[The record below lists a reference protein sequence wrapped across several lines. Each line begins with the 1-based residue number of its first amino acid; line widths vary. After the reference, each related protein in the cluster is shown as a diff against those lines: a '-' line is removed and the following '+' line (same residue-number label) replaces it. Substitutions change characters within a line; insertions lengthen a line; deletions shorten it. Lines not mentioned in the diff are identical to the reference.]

1 MMKKKLIAALLAA
14 TVAVGAMPSAGAL
27 LDGFTASR
35 TYSNQFTDVP
45 TNAWYYNSVKSAYNL
60 GLVNGSSATT
70 YSPNKEVT
78 IAELYAMAS
87 RIHAAYVEY
96 SQEYLDTGSHD
107 NAYSYSD
114 GVLVANLP
122 AARWYFACILYAA
135 VDPDEFNQL
144 NHVLSGSIEDID
156 AIENEEVRDCIYT
169 LYNAGILTGSDAYG
183 TFHPD
188 DGITRAEVATIM
200 ARIIDPAQRKTFTL
214 QEKPVNTGLANYVG
228 KWYFNDWPD
237 CGLGIE
243 KIGNDYYLSLTIVQG
258 KGYRFNGTLEPVKLI
273 NKGTYYE
280 SVRFDTMRATTAVAR
295 IRPEGNQLVVSCTE
309 YGTSSLPLNMSGKYC
324 SRR

>member
-1 MMKKKLIAALLAA
+1 M
-14 TVAVGAMPSAGAL
+14 
-27 LDGFTASR
+27 
-35 TYSNQFTDVP
+35 P

-60 GLVNGSSATT
+60 GLDKWSSATT
-70 YSPNKEVT
+70 YSPNKRSYHCGVVRCGFS
-78 IAELYAMAS
+78 YS
-87 RIHAAYVEY
+87 AAYYGNENSAGRTAPGLLPYVEY

-188 DGITRAEVATIM
+188 DGITRAEVAAIM
-200 ARIIDPAQRKTFTL
+200 ARIIDPSQRKTFTL
-214 QEKPVNTGLANYVG
+214 
-228 KWYFNDWPD
+228 
-237 CGLGIE
+237 
-243 KIGNDYYLSLTIVQG
+243 
-258 KGYRFNGTLEPVKLI
+258 NG
-273 NKGTYYE
+273 
-280 SVRFDTMRATTAVAR
+280 
-295 IRPEGNQLVVSCTE
+295 
-309 YGTSSLPLNMSGKYC
+309 
-324 SRR
+324 

>member
-1 MMKKKLIAALLAA
+1 M
-14 TVAVGAMPSAGAL
+14 
-27 LDGFTASR
+27 
-35 TYSNQFTDVP
+35 
-45 TNAWYYNSVKSAYNL
+45 
-60 GLVNGSSATT
+60 
-70 YSPNKEVT
+70 
-78 IAELYAMAS
+78 
-87 RIHAAYVEY
+87 
-96 SQEYLDTGSHD
+96 
-107 NAYSYSD
+107 
-114 GVLVANLP
+114 
-122 AARWYFACILYAA
+122 
-135 VDPDEFNQL
+135 
-144 NHVLSGSIEDID
+144 SGSIEDID

-188 DGITRAEVATIM
+188 DGITRAEVAAIM
-200 ARIIDPAQRKTFTL
+200 ARIIDPAQRKTFTP

>member
-1 MMKKKLIAALLAA
+1 MGKPK
-14 TVAVGAMPSAGAL
+14 
-27 LDGFTASR
+27 
-35 TYSNQFTDVP
+35 
-45 TNAWYYNSVKSAYNL
+45 TNPLSVEFLY
-60 GLVNGSSATT
+60 
-70 YSPNKEVT
+70 
-78 IAELYAMAS
+78 ELYATALQSDSICGVLVQYMEKEFLPDRS
-87 RIHAAYVEY
+87 FQRIQEVVANHYRNYKNPPTYAVLSQAFSTDYDAIELINTF
-96 SQEYLDTGSHD
+96 QEYLDTGSHD

-188 DGITRAEVATIM
+188 DGITRAEVAAIM
-200 ARIIDPAQRKTFTL
+200 ARIIDPAQRKTFTP